1 MEEKR
6 IKKQRRREFLG
17 GNPVTGGE
25 TWRELNWRTPRTQPE
40 DAVLLTMYVKPMR
53 AGGAAKICELQPML
67 RRRSMH
73 RAQDG
78 RIPAL
83 QGSQAS

>member
-25 TWRELNWRTPRTQPE
+25 TWRIKYQH
-40 DAVLLTMYVKPMR
+40 
-53 AGGAAKICELQPML
+53 
-67 RRRSMH
+67 RST
-73 RAQDG
+73 
-78 RIPAL
+78 
-83 QGSQAS
+83 